1 MTHPCCAS
9 GSSHSLWKRTLA
21 EAFRQHPA
29 IGALAFNRILNP
41 PFLLS
46 VSPSIRQST
55 SPTNDQKTTTAKLSH
70 TAAMAEDR
78 QPASV
83 TEGADVED
91 ENPVAKSAEDRKA
104 QAALSKLDAKDD
116 DDSTSKEVDRD
127 AVNRAMNNL
136 GGDASK
142 TEKKEVKKI
151 KVDAADVALLV
162 DQLDLTKPKATDL
175 LKAHDGDAVKAMR
188 AYVAAN

>member
-1 MTHPCCAS
+1 
-9 GSSHSLWKRTLA
+9 
-21 EAFRQHPA
+21 
-29 IGALAFNRILNP
+29 
-41 PFLLS
+41 
-46 VSPSIRQST
+46 
-55 SPTNDQKTTTAKLSH
+55 
-70 TAAMAEDR
+70 MAEDR

-116 DDSTSKEVDRD
+116 DDATSKEVDQD

-136 GGDASK
+136 GGDAGK

-151 KVDAADVALLV
+151 KVDE
-162 DQLDLTKPKATDL
+162 LDLTKPKATDL
-175 LKAHDGDAVKAMR
+175 LKMHDGDAVKAMR
-188 AYVAAN
+188 AYVTAN

>member
-1 MTHPCCAS
+1 MEQS
-9 GSSHSLWKRTLA
+9 ENG
-21 EAFRQHPA
+21 
-29 IGALAFNRILNP
+29 ILDGNTR
-41 PFLLS
+41 L
-46 VSPSIRQST
+46 
-55 SPTNDQKTTTAKLSH
+55 TTASPIQPSADHDLKAKKSID
-70 TAAMAEDR
+70 TTIMAEDR

-116 DDSTSKEVDRD
+116 DESTSKEVDQD
-127 AVNRAMNNL
+127 AVNRAVNNL
-136 GGDASK
+136 GGDAGK
-142 TEKKEVKKI
+142 AEKKEVKKI

-162 DQLDLTKPKATDL
+162 DQLELTKPKATDL

-188 AYVAAN
+188 SYVAAN

>member
-1 MTHPCCAS
+1 MTNHYIVFKPPLEKGAS
-9 GSSHSLWKRTLA
+9 GSFPLT
-21 EAFRQHPA
+21 
-29 IGALAFNRILNP
+29 P
-41 PFLLS
+41 PLELQLS
-46 VSPSIRQST
+46 TASQSVN
-55 SPTNDQKTTTAKLSH
+55 SDHGQKGETVKLSH
-70 TAAMAEDR
+70 TATMAEDR
-78 QPASV
+78 QPPSV
-83 TEGADVED
+83 AEGADVED

-116 DDSTSKEVDRD
+116 DESTSKEVDQD

-162 DQLDLTKPKATDL
+162 S
-175 LKAHDGDAVKAMR
+175 
-188 AYVAAN
+188 ANPL